1 MIWGGPSPPSHYSIV
16 DGTPSPNI
24 AQNLQVMSPRAPL
37 GQNSALSANQ
47 HLQLQQHQHASAAA
61 ASAADLRA
69 DGSVVFKSLSQVIMP
84 PDLIS
89 RLEALQRLELGQLA
103 DLGHVRRSVQGMADE
118 LFHRSELLGLCV
130 MTAAEGSKENREQ
143 IAQLQASVGAL
154 QSQGVHQDQKL
165 ASLSTEHVRTMGLLA
180 EFEAGMKDTWNKAA
194 QRLSELESNFEGV
207 LATQAGIREDCEGL
221 LDKSAEEQKQ
231 YLVVVLERQATTLN
245 AVSRKQIAS
254 DEQIEQLKRAWIRP
268 SRRMWR
274 PIAGMSRA

>member
-37 GQNSALSANQ
+37 GQDSALSANQ

-130 MTAAEGSKENREQ
+130 MTAAEGSKENRQ
-143 IAQLQASVGAL
+143 SAL
-154 QSQGVHQDQKL
+154 CSRKVYTRTRSWLRYPPSMLGRWAFLRSSKL
-165 ASLSTEHVRTMGLLA
+165 A
-180 EFEAGMKDTWNKAA
+180 
-194 QRLSELESNFEGV
+194 
-207 LATQAGIREDCEGL
+207 
-221 LDKSAEEQKQ
+221 
-231 YLVVVLERQATTLN
+231 
-245 AVSRKQIAS
+245 
-254 DEQIEQLKRAWIRP
+254 
-268 SRRMWR
+268 
-274 PIAGMSRA
+274 